1 MTFIETLTTFLQQ
14 NALISL
20 TIICAVLSIG
30 TTLVYKY
37 FTDQSLM
44 KQIKEDIKKY
54 QEQMKL
60 HKGDAPKQL
69 EIQSKMTALNMKM
82 MPQTF
87 KPMII
92 TMIPFLLIF
101 TFLNKVY
108 LGMIILPLPF
118 WKGHLGYIGTYI
130 ILSMIFSTLFRKW
143 LKVV

>member
-1 MTFIETLTTFLQQ
+1 MVFIETLTAFLQQ
-14 NALISL
+14 NALLSL
-20 TIICAVLSIG
+20 TIICVVLSLA
-30 TTLVYKY
+30 TTLVYKH
-37 FTDQSLM
+37 FTDQSLIR
-44 KQIKEDIKKY
+44 QIREDIKKY
-54 QEQMKL
+54 QEQMKQ
-60 HKGDAPKQL
+60 HKGDAQKQL
-69 EIQSKMTALNMKM
+69 EIQSKMTELNMKM

-108 LGMIILPLPF
+108 LGMIIIPLPF
-118 WKGHLGYIGTYI
+118 WEGHLGYIGTYI